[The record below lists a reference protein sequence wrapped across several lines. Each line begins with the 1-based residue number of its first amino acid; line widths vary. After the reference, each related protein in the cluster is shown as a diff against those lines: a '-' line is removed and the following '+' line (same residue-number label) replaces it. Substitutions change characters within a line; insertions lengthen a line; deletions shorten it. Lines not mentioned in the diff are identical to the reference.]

1 MQNTKEENEENF
13 NLLLKI
19 NSAEDLL
26 LTDEDTGEQVYA
38 PINVND
44 VVIYKRET
52 DHLFNEINHAISE
65 IKYYSEKHIHID
77 YLFCIYQTLS
87 IEMADYLNLV
97 HTIHKKMYISIYKN
111 YSEDILFIYRE
122 KLECVLGKF
131 EYLVCQPIDTDPT
144 YFYQFPNE
152 SDLRVLA
159 GNNAKVITYDIIQ
172 LCPKEMV
179 SSGLKLSLD
188 NLLTYIDQIKHTISA
203 LSHLEDFRSEHEKAI
218 IYHYIKKQYD
228 DNNLPQHIERV
239 VKRRNKYFDVR
250 RLDANKVSL
259 SSKMDETVDKYNQ
272 NPLCLMWY
280 ENYFIDDSP
289 EELLASGLCQK
300 QALPD
305 DFNKLFMF
313 QGEFENLRNAIAKAD
328 EFERLGDSFF
338 VNWVDPVKLENKLKF
353 WIKGNIDTQQKW
365 YIVWCM
371 MRYTFHIIR
380 DDQDKNAFAARMN
393 LMFPDAEKKCVVE
406 SFRKQETQKN
416 HNRHFSEWLEGS
428 DPDYHTAQDLYY
440 KLAKMED
447 YKRSIGVDIGK

>member
-1 MQNTKEENEENF
+1 M
-13 NLLLKI
+13 
-19 NSAEDLL
+19 
-26 LTDEDTGEQVYA
+26 
-38 PINVND
+38 
-44 VVIYKRET
+44 
-52 DHLFNEINHAISE
+52 
-65 IKYYSEKHIHID
+65 
-77 YLFCIYQTLS
+77 
-87 IEMADYLNLV
+87 
-97 HTIHKKMYISIYKN
+97 
-111 YSEDILFIYRE
+111 
-122 KLECVLGKF
+122 GKF

-152 SDLRVLA
+152 NDLRVLA

-172 LCPKEMV
+172 PCPKEMV

-338 VNWVDPVKLENKLKF
+338 ANWVDPVKLEEKLKF
-353 WIKGNIDTQQKW
+353 WIKVNIDTQQKW
-365 YIVWCM
+365 YIVWCLM
-371 MRYTFHIIR
+371 KYTFHIIK
-380 DDQDKNAFAARMN
+380 DDQDKKDFEKRMN
-393 LMFPDAEKKCVVE
+393 LMFPDAQKKCISE
-406 SFRKQETQKN
+406 SFRKLETQMN
-416 HNRHFSEWLEGS
+416 HNLHFANWLMDS
-428 DPDYHTAQDLYY
+428 DPDYSLARELYE
-440 KLAKMED
+440 KLKVIEE
-447 YKRSIGVDIGK
+447 YKRTF

>member
-52 DHLFNEINHAISE
+52 NHLFNEINHAISE

-122 KLECVLGKF
+122 KLERVLGKF

-172 LCPKEMV
+172 PCPKEMV

-228 DNNLPQHIERV
+228 DNTLPKHLEKEVRKIQLYFEDRRMETNKANLSFQMNKIVEKYYPCSLCKVWYDIRYIE
-239 VKRRNKYFDVR
+239 
-250 RLDANKVSL
+250 
-259 SSKMDETVDKYNQ
+259 
-272 NPLCLMWY
+272 
-280 ENYFIDDSP
+280 DSP
-289 EELLASGLCQK
+289 NEILACMLCQK

-328 EFERLGDSFF
+328 DYEHHGDSFF
-338 VNWVDPVKLENKLKF
+338 VNWVDPAKLEEILKF
-353 WIKGNIDTQQKW
+353 WIKGNIVSQQKW
-365 YIVWCM
+365 YIVWCLM
-371 MRYTFHIIR
+371 KYTFHIIR
-380 DDQDKNAFAARMN
+380 DDQDKNDFANRMN
-393 LMFPDAEKKCVVE
+393 LMFPDAEKKCISN
-406 SFRKQETQKN
+406 SFRRMENIMN
-416 HNRHFSEWLEGS
+416 HNKDFAEWHKDT
-428 DPDYHTAQDLYY
+428 DPDYKIAREFYD
-440 KLAKMED
+440 KLKKMTE
-447 YKRSIGVDIGK
+447 YKRTFYFA

>member
-1 MQNTKEENEENF
+1 MQNTSEENEESF

-52 DHLFNEINHAISE
+52 NHLFNEINHAISE

-172 LCPKEMV
+172 PCPKEMV

-228 DNNLPQHIERV
+228 DNTLPKHLEKEVRKTQLYFEDRRMETNKANLSIHMNRI
-239 VKRRNKYFDVR
+239 
-250 RLDANKVSL
+250 
-259 SSKMDETVDKYNQ
+259 VDKYYSCS
-272 NPLCLMWY
+272 LCKLWY
-280 ENYFIDDSP
+280 DNRYLEDTPN
-289 EELLASGLCQK
+289 EMLVCELCQK

-328 EFERLGDSFF
+328 EFEKLGDSFF
-338 VNWVDPVKLENKLKF
+338 ANWVDPVKLEEKLRF
-353 WIKGNIDTQQKW
+353 WIKGNIVSQQKW
-365 YIVWCM
+365 YIVWCLM
-371 MRYTFHIIR
+371 KYTFHIIK
-380 DDQDKNAFAARMN
+380 DDQDKKDFEKRMN
-393 LMFPDAEKKCVVE
+393 LMFPDAQKKCISE
-406 SFRKQETQKN
+406 SFRKLETQMN
-416 HNRHFSEWLEGS
+416 HNLHFANWLMDT
-428 DPDYHTAQDLYY
+428 DPDYSLARELYE
-440 KLAKMED
+440 KLKVIEE
-447 YKRSIGVDIGK
+447 YKRTF

>member
-1 MQNTKEENEENF
+1 M
-13 NLLLKI
+13 
-19 NSAEDLL
+19 
-26 LTDEDTGEQVYA
+26 
-38 PINVND
+38 
-44 VVIYKRET
+44 
-52 DHLFNEINHAISE
+52 
-65 IKYYSEKHIHID
+65 
-77 YLFCIYQTLS
+77 
-87 IEMADYLNLV
+87 
-97 HTIHKKMYISIYKN
+97 
-111 YSEDILFIYRE
+111 
-122 KLECVLGKF
+122 
-131 EYLVCQPIDTDPT
+131 
-144 YFYQFPNE
+144 
-152 SDLRVLA
+152 
-159 GNNAKVITYDIIQ
+159 
-172 LCPKEMV
+172 
-179 SSGLKLSLD
+179 
-188 NLLTYIDQIKHTISA
+188 
-203 LSHLEDFRSEHEKAI
+203 
-218 IYHYIKKQYD
+218 
-228 DNNLPQHIERV
+228 
-239 VKRRNKYFDVR
+239 R

-440 KLAKMED
+440 KLEKMED

>member
-1 MQNTKEENEENF
+1 MQNTKEEIEESF

-19 NSAEDLL
+19 NTAGDLL
-26 LTDEDTGEQVYA
+26 LTDEDTGDQVYA
-38 PINVND
+38 PINAND

-52 DHLFNEINHAISE
+52 NHLCNEINHAISE
-65 IKYYSEKHIHID
+65 IKYYSDKHIRID
-77 YLFCIYQTLS
+77 YLFYIYQTLEK
-87 IEMADYLNLV
+87 EMSDYLNLV
-97 HTIHKKMYISIYKN
+97 HTLHKKMYISIYKN
-111 YSEDILFIYRE
+111 YRDDILVIYRE
-122 KLECVLGKF
+122 KLECALGDF
-131 EYLVCQPIDTDPT
+131 EHLVCHPIETDSA
-144 YFYQFPNE
+144 YFYKFPNVK
-152 SDLRVLA
+152 DLRVQA
-159 GNNAKVITYDIIQ
+159 GNNAKVITYDMIQ
-172 LCPKEMV
+172 PCLKEMV
-179 SSGLKLSLD
+179 SSGLKLSLE
-188 NLLTYIDQIKHTISA
+188 NTLTSIDQIKHTISA
-203 LSHLEDFRSEHEKAI
+203 LSHLEDFRSVHEKAI

-338 VNWVDPVKLENKLKF
+338 VNWVDPVKLEEKLRF
-353 WIKGNIDTQQKW
+353 WIKGNIVSQQKW
-365 YIVWCM
+365 YIVWCLM
-371 MRYTFHIIR
+371 KYTFHIIK
-380 DDQDKNAFAARMN
+380 DDQDKKDFEKRMN
-393 LMFPDAEKKCVVE
+393 LMFPDAQKKCISE
-406 SFRKQETQKN
+406 SFRKLETQMN
-416 HNRHFSEWLEGS
+416 HNLHFANWLMDT
-428 DPDYHTAQDLYY
+428 DPDYSLARELYE
-440 KLAKMED
+440 KLKVIEE
-447 YKRSIGVDIGK
+447 YKRTF

>member
-1 MQNTKEENEENF
+1 MQNTKEETSEESF

-19 NSAEDLL
+19 TSAEDLL
-26 LTDEDTGEQVYA
+26 LTDEATGVQVYA
-38 PINVND
+38 PINAND
-44 VVIYKRET
+44 VVIYRRET
-52 DHLFNEINHAISE
+52 NHLCNEINHAISE

-97 HTIHKKMYISIYKN
+97 HTLHKKMYISIYKN

-122 KLECVLGKF
+122 KLERVLGNF
-131 EYLVCQPIDTDPT
+131 ECLVCQPIDTDPT

-152 SDLRVLA
+152 NDLRVLA
-159 GNNAKVITYDIIQ
+159 GNNAKLITYDIIQ

-179 SSGLKLSLD
+179 SSGLKLLLD
-188 NLLTYIDQIKHTISA
+188 NVLTYIDQIKHTISA

-228 DNNLPQHIERV
+228 DNTLPQHIERV

-328 EFERLGDSFF
+328 EFEKLGDSFF
-338 VNWVDPVKLENKLKF
+338 ANWVDPVKLEEKLRF
-353 WIKGNIDTQQKW
+353 WIKGNIVSQQKW
-365 YIVWCM
+365 YIVWCLM
-371 MRYTFHIIR
+371 KYTFHIIK
-380 DDQDKNAFAARMN
+380 DDQDKKDFEKRMN
-393 LMFPDAEKKCVVE
+393 LMFPDAQKKCISE
-406 SFRKQETQKN
+406 SFRKLETQMN
-416 HNRHFSEWLEGS
+416 HNLHFANWLMDT
-428 DPDYHTAQDLYY
+428 DPDYSLARELYE
-440 KLAKMED
+440 KLKVIEE
-447 YKRSIGVDIGK
+447 YKRTF